1 MNIPS
6 KSQLIED
13 LKKTFIET
21 KTWINQQPKDHF
33 NKELIPE
40 KWTIA
45 EHLYHLIKSTKA
57 VSNGM
62 KMPKKVLIEMFGERN
77 TPERTFDELKVKY
90 ETTLDEVVVVVPG
103 NYTAEKGR
111 QFDQS
116 EYLKRFDT
124 ELDDLVQEIEKWSEE
139 DLGKYL
145 MPHPVLGNFTIRE
158 FIYFTTFHTDHHLRT
173 FKEKYEI
180 A

>member
-1 MNIPS
+1 MAIPTKNHLIQDLR
-6 KSQLIED
+6 KS
-13 LKKTFIET
+13 FIET
-21 KTWINQQPKDHF
+21 KEWINNQPKEHF
-33 NKELIPE
+33 NKEIIPK

-62 KMPKKVLIEMFGERN
+62 KMPKKVLMQMFGESN
-77 TPERTFDELKVKY
+77 TKERTFDELQEKY
-90 ETTLDEVVVVVPG
+90 ETTLSRVEVVVPES
-103 NYTAEKGR
+103 YIAEKGR
-111 QFDQS
+111 EFDQF
-116 EYLKRFDT
+116 ELIKRFDT
-124 ELDDLVQEIEKWSEE
+124 ELENLIQEINEWSEE

-158 FIYFTTFHTDHHLRT
+158 FIYFTTFHTNHHLNT